1 MSVVLVERLGAVQVM
16 TINRPAQ
23 RNAVN
28 RAVSL
33 ALAEALDLLD
43 ADDALRV
50 GIVTGAGGSF
60 CSGMDLKAFVDG
72 ERPELEGRGFAGV
85 TEAPPAKPLIAAV
98 EGFALAGG
106 CELALACDLI
116 VAGDGAAFG
125 LPEVSR
131 GLVAGSGGLVRL
143 RERIP
148 PAIALE
154 YALTGARMDAA
165 TAHRWGLVNRL
176 VDRGGALDA
185 ALSGRLSS
193 FEMLWGDAYERVVDA
208 QLDQFKR
215 PIPLPKGHG
224 FYVVVEAMGSDKE
237 SDDAQFERA
246 LAAELES
253 GLVVDAALATSDSQ
267 RATLWGVRDEM
278 HVGFMELMP
287 FCNYDVSM
295 AHAVMT
301 TFVARVREDLG
312 KRFPR
317 AVSYFYG
324 HAGDGN
330 LHAIVNP
337 MEPGPLDALAVDEI
351 VFGVVRDLGGS
362 IAAEH
367 GIGTLRRQ
375 FLDWTRSEDEL
386 WLMRTMKAAID
397 PKNILNPGKVL

>member
-1 MSVVLVERLGAVQVM
+1 MSVVLIERLGAVLVM

-185 ALSGRLSS
+185 ALALAQEIAANAPLSVNAS
-193 FEMLWGDAYERVVDA
+193 KRIMAAAPDWSLDDRWERQRAMVEAVLASNDA
-208 QLDQFKR
+208 QEGARAFAEKR
-215 PIPLPKGHG
+215 TP
-224 FYVVVEAMGSDKE
+224 VW
-237 SDDAQFERA
+237 R
-246 LAAELES
+246 
-253 GLVVDAALATSDSQ
+253 
-267 RATLWGVRDEM
+267 
-278 HVGFMELMP
+278 
-287 FCNYDVSM
+287 
-295 AHAVMT
+295 
-301 TFVARVREDLG
+301 
-312 KRFPR
+312 
-317 AVSYFYG
+317 
-324 HAGDGN
+324 GD
-330 LHAIVNP
+330 
-337 MEPGPLDALAVDEI
+337 
-351 VFGVVRDLGGS
+351 
-362 IAAEH
+362 
-367 GIGTLRRQ
+367 
-375 FLDWTRSEDEL
+375 
-386 WLMRTMKAAID
+386 
-397 PKNILNPGKVL
+397 